1 MAYPI
6 VNGPY
11 GLKPV
16 NEIGGLP
23 YAGSTRMIPIVSGY
37 SSNINY
43 GDVVQIDTAN
53 GTLIKTAVATPGAS
67 QAAVAGTIGVFV
79 GCEYSVPGAVIQGKN
94 RYQNWVGGTT
104 TSDCVAYVV
113 DDPRTVFKVYA
124 VTNTASA
131 TNTTQAAFGQVF
143 VGSNVELVTN
153 YSSTAPLNGDSSAA
167 VCTGSSGVKLTGA
180 GPFRIVQLV
189 PDTAITTTTTI
200 PTGATSATQT
210 PASMTGIYPGMAIS
224 GSGVTAGTYVATVSS
239 TQFVA
244 SASFTSVSGATY
256 TFTGSPEVLVTW
268 NQGHHSYTNAT
279 GV

>member
-1 MAYPI
+1 MAYPT

-37 SSNINY
+37 ASNINF
-43 GDVVQIDTAN
+43 GDVVQINTNN
-53 GTLIKTAVATPGAS
+53 GTLIKTAVADPGAT

-79 GCEYSVPGAVIQGKN
+79 GCEYSSSTGPIYGKN
-94 RYQNWVGGTT
+94 RYQNWVGGTVAA
-104 TSDCVAYVV
+104 DCVAYVV

-124 VTNTASA
+124 VTNTGSA
-131 TNTTQAAFGQVF
+131 TNTTQAALGQVF
-143 VGSNVELVTN
+143 VGSNLELVTN

-167 VCTGSSGVKLTGA
+167 VCTASSGVKLTGA
-180 GPFRIVQLV
+180 GPFRVVGLV
-189 PDTAITTTTTI
+189 SDTALSVSTTLTV
-200 PTGATSATQT
+200 ATSATQT

-224 GSGVTAGTYVATVSS
+224 GSGVTAGTYVQTVTS

-256 TFTGSPEVLVTW
+256 TFTGAPEVLVTW

>member
-1 MAYPI
+1 MAYPT

-37 SSNINY
+37 ASNINY
-43 GDVVQIDTAN
+43 GDVVQIDTNN
-53 GTLIKTAVATPGAS
+53 GTLIKTGVATPGAS

-79 GCEYSVPGAVIQGKN
+79 GCEYSSASGPIYGKN
-94 RYQNWVGGTT
+94 RYQNWVGGTVAA
-104 TSDCVAYVV
+104 DCLAYVV

-131 TNTTQAAFGQVF
+131 TNTTQAALGQVF
-143 VGSNVELVTN
+143 VGSNLELVTN
-153 YSSTAPLNGDSSAA
+153 YSSTVPLNGDSSAA
-167 VCTGSSGVKLTGA
+167 VCTGASGVKLTGA
-180 GPFRIVQLV
+180 GPFRVVGVVPETALV
-189 PDTAITTTTTI
+189 ATTTLTV
-200 PTGATSATQT
+200 ATSATQT
-210 PASMTGIYPGMAIS
+210 PASMAGIYPGMQIS
-224 GSGVTAGTYVATVSS
+224 GSGVTAGTYVQTVSS